1 MIRIV
6 RAAKKY
12 VSEISELFVECF
24 YDLFISFNIDKKEL
38 VKAFKHIFIIDR
50 FYVVLLDNEVI
61 GISSV
66 SDGTSTIKFSKM
78 KLCYYFGL
86 NKGRRIYRYLKI
98 ILEEKDYAFEMDDLC
113 GLIEYV
119 GVKENYRNKGIG
131 STLINHI
138 IYDNNY
144 IRYIVKVG
152 DTNRAVNLFERLGF
166 EEFDR
171 QSASTKEKKDLNIND
186 YLYMIGEKNR

>member
-1 MIRIV
+1 
-6 RAAKKY
+6 
-12 VSEISELFVECF
+12 
-24 YDLFISFNIDKKEL
+24 
-38 VKAFKHIFIIDR
+38 
-50 FYVVLLDNEVI
+50 
-61 GISSV
+61 
-66 SDGTSTIKFSKM
+66 M

-152 DTNRAVNLFERLGF
+152 DTNRAVSLFERLGF